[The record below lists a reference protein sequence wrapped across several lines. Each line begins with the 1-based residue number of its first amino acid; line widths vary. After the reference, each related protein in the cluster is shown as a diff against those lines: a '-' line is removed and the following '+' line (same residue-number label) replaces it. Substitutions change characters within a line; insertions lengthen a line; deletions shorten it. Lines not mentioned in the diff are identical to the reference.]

1 MTCWVLQVLKSLIEE
16 RIAVSDNPRRALR
29 KSSSAFSVFFKLF
42 IDSLFSARLFL
53 TAALH
58 KPVMQLLME
67 DEWFYDVD
75 AQRALHRF
83 PPAERLRRFG
93 KPDSDEYAKKTEVYR
108 QRTAKKLMAIASRF
122 VESLKNNMYCFPH
135 SLSWIVAQL
144 FSVMTSRG
152 SVPPAEARA
161 VCADLVLALFICPA
175 ICEPEPLGWLLK
187 F

>member
-93 KPDSDEYAKKTEVYR
+93 KPDSVEYAKKTEVYR

-161 VCADLVLALFICPA
+161 VCAALVLALFICPA
-175 ICEPEPLGWLLK
+175 ICEPEPLG
-187 F
+187 